1 MVRAVAGGLSAVL
14 LAGCS
19 VFTPLPEESSL
30 ETRLAAIPTDGA
42 PVSGPVRIYWDSHQV
57 PFIEAAHD
65 RDAAFAMGLVH
76 AHLRLG
82 QMELFRRVSQGRV
95 SEMGGPLATEI
106 DHGLRILN
114 FERTAEAIEADLPP
128 ATREWLE
135 GFVAGINFYVDNTE
149 ELPVEFKVLNLQREP
164 WTVKDIL
171 TMGRLAATD
180 ITWLVWFSLLP
191 LRDRDDWPVLW
202 ARLVGNGSVPI
213 LEAGEGPDM
222 VSFNDLFGYTSR
234 SGSNSVAVAPSLTTN
249 GSAIMANDP
258 HLGIF
263 VPNIWLVAGLK
274 SPSYHVVGL
283 MGAGLPVFAIGRNPD
298 IAWGG
303 TNLRAASS
311 DLVDISTLPVDQIS
325 TRQEDVGVRW
335 WFDDTLTIR
344 EAPSGPIVSDAPQF
358 DGLADG
364 PLALSWVGHQ
374 PSDEVTT
381 FLKVS
386 QATDFEQFVDAFET
400 FAVPAQNML
409 YADVNG
415 NIGKIMAARLPQR
428 GAQAP
433 EDVIIAIE
441 EHAGTWD
448 RSVATADLPA
458 SFSPAAGYLTSA
470 NNRPAASPVPVGYFF
485 SPDDRVDRMAELIES
500 SQGVDV
506 DLLAAL
512 QQDVYMASA
521 VDLRDAIERQAE
533 RLDAASQLAPDEAEA
548 WQAITAWDGHYR
560 LESRGA
566 VAFEAYRAA
575 FLAKF
580 YQEIVGGED
589 WEAFAGIDRT
599 QEITLKDIDGADP
612 DIVRAALG
620 EGFEAAAGAYVSGD
634 TWGDRHRL
642 IIQHPLANIP
652 IVGSRYR
659 FLDLPSGG
667 SSESL
672 MKTAHGP
679 AGERHTVRYGS
690 QARHISDMADPDANY
705 FVLLGGQDGWFNSST
720 FLDQV
725 DLWQSGDYVQ
735 VPLTVATVRERAVQT
750 TVLSP

>member
-1 MVRAVAGGLSAVL
+1 ML
-14 LAGCS
+14 
-19 VFTPLPEESSL
+19 TPLPDESTV
-30 ETRLAAIPTDGA
+30 ETRLATIPTEGA
-42 PVSGPVRIYWDSHQV
+42 PVEGAVRIYWDSHQI
-57 PFIEAAHD
+57 PFVEADHD
-65 RDAAFAMGLVH
+65 RDAAFALGLVH

-82 QMELFRRVSQGRV
+82 QMELFRKVSQGRV
-95 SEMGGPLATEI
+95 SEMGGPLATDI
-106 DHGLRILN
+106 DYGLRILN

-149 ELPVEFKVLNLQREP
+149 TLPLEFRVLNLQREP
-164 WTVKDIL
+164 WTVRDIL

-191 LRDRDDWPVLW
+191 LRDRDDWPDLW
-202 ARLVGNGSVPI
+202 ARLIGNGSVPI
-213 LEAGEGPDM
+213 LENGDGAEIA
-222 VSFNDLFGYTSR
+222 SFNDLFGYTSR
-234 SGSNSVAVAPSLTTN
+234 SGSNSVAVAPSLTAN

-263 VPNIWLVAGLK
+263 VPNIWLVAGVK

-283 MGAGLPVFAIGRNPD
+283 MGAGLPVFAIGRNPS

-311 DLVDISTLPVDQIS
+311 DLVDISSLPPDAI
-325 TRQEDVGVRW
+325 TDRQEEVGVRW
-335 WFDDTLTIR
+335 WFDDTVTIR
-344 EAPSGPIVSDAPQF
+344 EAPAGPVVSDAPQF
-358 DGLADG
+358 AGLTEG
-364 PLALSWVGHQ
+364 PLALSWVGHT

-386 QATDFEQFVDAFET
+386 QATTFEQFVGAFET

-409 YADVNG
+409 YADVDG
-415 NIGKIMAARLPQR
+415 NIGKIMAARLPRR
-428 GAQAP
+428 GAEPP

-441 EHAGTWD
+441 EHAQAWD
-448 RSVATADLPA
+448 QSISTADLPA
-458 SFSPAAGYLTSA
+458 SYNPEAGYLTSA
-470 NNRPAASPVPVGYFF
+470 NNRPAGSPVPVGYFF
-485 SPDDRVDRMAELIES
+485 SPDDRVDRMAEMIETS
-500 SQGVDV
+500 PGVDV

-521 VDLRDAIERQAE
+521 VDLRDAIARQVDT
-533 RLDAASQLAPDEAEA
+533 LDAATALAPDQAVA
-548 WQAITAWDGHYR
+548 WQAITAWDGHYN
-560 LESRGA
+560 LDSRGA
-566 VAFEAYRAA
+566 VAFEAFRAA

-589 WEAFAGIDRT
+589 WEAFAGMDRT
-599 QEITLKDIDGADP
+599 QEITLDDIAGADQA
-612 DIVRAALG
+612 VLRAAMG
-620 EGFEAAAGAYVSGD
+620 EGFAAASGAYASGD

-659 FLDLPSGG
+659 FLDLPAGG

-679 AGERHTVRYGS
+679 AGERHQVRYGS

-705 FVLLGGQDGWFNSST
+705 FVLLGGQDGWFNSTT

-725 DLWQSGDYVQ
+725 DLWQTGEYVQ
-735 VPLTVATVRERAVQT
+735 VPLTVATVRDQAVAT

>member
-1 MVRAVAGGLSAVL
+1 MRAAAGGLSAVFLASCSL
-14 LAGCS
+14 L
-19 VFTPLPEESSL
+19 TPLPDQATV

-42 PVSGPVRIYWDSHQV
+42 PVEGPVRIHWDGHQI
-57 PFIEAAHD
+57 PFIEADHD
-65 RDAAFAMGLVH
+65 RDAAFALGLVH

-82 QMELFRRVSQGRV
+82 QMELFRKVSQGRV
-95 SEMGGPLATEI
+95 SEMGGPLATDI
-106 DHGLRILN
+106 DHGLRILD
-114 FERTAEAIEADLPP
+114 FERTAEAIETDLPP

-149 ELPVEFKVLNLQREP
+149 TLPLEFRVLNLKREP

-191 LRDRDDWPVLW
+191 LRDRDDWPELW

-213 LEAGEGPDM
+213 LEDGDGSTIA
-222 VSFNDLFGYTSR
+222 SFNDLFGYTSR
-234 SGSNSVAVAPSLTTN
+234 SGSNSVAVSPALAAN
-249 GSAIMANDP
+249 GSAMMANDP

-263 VPNIWLVAGLK
+263 VPNVWLVAGIK

-311 DLVDISTLPVDQIS
+311 DLVDISSLPADQITDREES
-325 TRQEDVGVRW
+325 VGVRW
-335 WFDDTLTIR
+335 WFDDTVTIR

-364 PLALSWVGHQ
+364 PLALSWVGHT

-386 QATDFEQFVDAFET
+386 QATNFEQFVGAFET

-409 YADVNG
+409 YADIDG

-428 GAQAP
+428 GAHP
-433 EDVIIAIE
+433 PDDVIIAIE
-441 EHAGTWD
+441 EHAQAWD
-448 RSVATADLPA
+448 QSVATADLPA
-458 SFSPAAGYLTSA
+458 SYNPETGYLTSA
-470 NNRPAASPVPVGYFF
+470 NNRPAASPVPIGFFF
-485 SPDDRVDRMAELIES
+485 SPDDRVDRMAEMIES
-500 SQGVDV
+500 SPGVDL

-512 QQDVYMASA
+512 QQDVHMASA
-521 VDLRDAIERQAE
+521 VELRDAIAGQVDT
-533 RLDAASQLAPDEAEA
+533 LDAGAALAADEAEA
-548 WQAITAWDGHYR
+548 WQAITAWDGHYT

-566 VAFEAYRAA
+566 VAFEAFRAA

-589 WEAFAGIDRT
+589 WEAFAGMDRT
-599 QEITLKDIDGADP
+599 QEITLDDIAGADQT
-612 DIVRAALG
+612 ILRAALG
-620 EGFEAAAGAYVSGD
+620 EGFAAAATAYASGD
-634 TWGDRHRL
+634 SWGDRHRL

-652 IVGSRYR
+652 IIGSRYR
-659 FLDLPSGG
+659 FLDLPAGG

-679 AGERHTVRYGS
+679 AGERHQVRYGS

-705 FVLLGGQDGWFNSST
+705 FVLLGGQDGWFNSTT

-725 DLWQSGDYVQ
+725 DLWQNGEYVQ
-735 VPLTVATVRERAVQT
+735 VPLTVEAVRDRSVAT

>member
-1 MVRAVAGGLSAVL
+1 M
-14 LAGCS
+14 
-19 VFTPLPEESSL
+19 TPLPDESTV
-30 ETRLAAIPTDGA
+30 ETRLAAIPTEGA
-42 PVSGPVRIYWDSHQV
+42 PLEGPVRIYWDSHQI
-57 PFIEAAHD
+57 PFIEADHD
-65 RDAAFAMGLVH
+65 RDAAFALGVVH

-82 QMELFRRVSQGRV
+82 QMELFRKVSQGRI
-95 SEMGGPLATEI
+95 SEMGGPLATDI

-135 GFVAGINFYVDNTE
+135 GFVAGINFYADNTQT
-149 ELPVEFKVLNLQREP
+149 LPVEFRILNLQREP

-191 LRDRDDWPVLW
+191 LRDRDDWPEIW

-213 LEAGEGPDM
+213 LEDGEGDAIA
-222 VSFNDLFGYTSR
+222 SFNNLFGYTSR
-234 SGSNSVAVAPSLTTN
+234 SGSNSVAVSPSLTAN

-263 VPNIWLVAGLK
+263 VPNIWLVAGVK

-283 MGAGLPVFAIGRNPD
+283 MGAGLPVFAIGRNPQ

-311 DLVDISTLPVDQIS
+311 DLVDISSLPADQI
-325 TRQEDVGVRW
+325 TDRQESVGVRW
-335 WFDDTLTIR
+335 WFDDTVTIR
-344 EAPSGPIVSDAPQF
+344 EAPSGPVVSDAPQF

-364 PLALSWVGHQ
+364 PLALSWVGHM

-386 QATDFEQFVDAFET
+386 RATNFEQFVGAFET

-409 YADVNG
+409 YADIDG

-428 GAQAP
+428 GAEPP

-441 EHAGTWD
+441 EHAQTWD
-448 RSVATADLPA
+448 RSITTADLPA
-458 SFSPAAGYLTSA
+458 FYNPEAGYLTSA
-470 NNRPAASPVPVGYFF
+470 NNRPAASPVPIGYFF
-485 SPDDRVDRMAELIES
+485 SPDDRVDRMAEMIETS
-500 SQGVDV
+500 EAVDTA
-506 DLLAAL
+506 LLAAL

-521 VDLRDAIERQAE
+521 VDLRDAIARQVDTLEA
-533 RLDAASQLAPDEAEA
+533 DAGLAADQAEA
-548 WQAITAWDGHYR
+548 WQAISAWNGHYT
-560 LESRGA
+560 LDSRGA
-566 VAFEAYRAA
+566 VAFEAFRAA

-589 WEAFAGIDRT
+589 WEAFAGMDRT
-599 QEITLKDIDGADP
+599 QEITLDDIAGADQT
-612 DIVRAALG
+612 ILRAALDA
-620 EGFEAAAGAYVSGD
+620 GFAAATESYASGD

-652 IVGSRYR
+652 IIGNRYR
-659 FLDLPSGG
+659 FLDLPAGG

-679 AGERHTVRYGS
+679 AGERHQVRYGS

-705 FVLLGGQDGWFNSST
+705 FVLLGGQDGWFNSTT

-725 DLWQSGDYVQ
+725 DLWQNGEYVQ
-735 VPLTVATVRERAVQT
+735 VPLTVATVRDRAVAT